1 TTINRNHKTD
11 SNVSEVIS
19 NALKDVNL
27 DSIEVASG
35 GKEDDVSVEALR
47 ELVEEAP
54 IVRLAN
60 LIISRGCQ
68 DGASD
73 IHVEPGRAG
82 VRVRYRVD
90 GILQDAQVLPKK
102 VQASLISRIKIM
114 AEMDI
119 AEKRCPQD
127 GRIGLRS
134 EERRVGKERR
144 LGMAAG
150 SGR

>member
-1 TTINRNHKTD
+1 CEHSKASEKEIPPPHNHLQHTR
-11 SNVSEVIS
+11 
-19 NALKDVNL
+19 LKRFEGNL
-27 DSIEVASG
+27 QRPKGSKADGIEVAAH
-35 GKEDDVSVEALR
+35 GKDQDEVSVEALR

-60 LIISRGCQ
+60 LIICRGVQ

-90 GILQDAQVLPKK
+90 GILQDAQMLPKK

-114 AEMDI
+114 ADMDI
-119 AEKRCPQD
+119 ADKRCPQ
-127 GRIGLRS
+127 
-134 EERRVGKERR
+134 
-144 LGMAAG
+144 
-150 SGR
+150 